1 MSLRWLLMFQGCFF
15 KALQKELPGQAAS
28 PPASCAFDLI
38 LNASLRYIHAAVLVV
53 YLGVILH
60 CRETLVGS

>member
-1 MSLRWLLMFQGCFF
+1 MLLQETCWQCVLSSQQMTSSLSPRLSVSLRWLLLFQGCFF

-38 LNASLRYIHAAVLVV
+38 
-53 YLGVILH
+53 
-60 CRETLVGS
+60 

>member
-1 MSLRWLLMFQGCFF
+1 MSLRWLLLFQGCFF
-15 KALQKELPGQAAS
+15 KALQKELPGPAAS

-38 LNASLRYIHAAVLVV
+38 LNASLRYIHAVVRVV

-60 CRETLVGS
+60 CREIPLGS